1 MPSPFPGMDPYLEHP
16 AIFPDLHDSM
26 IAGLREA
33 VNVRLPE
40 SYFARIG
47 SRVWVEVSQ
56 RPIEPDVNVL
66 RRQKGANGGIG
77 AGGGGVAVAPD
88 IGTKPVVVYV
98 PHDETREG
106 FLDIYKRLGNE
117 ILVTT
122 IEVLSPANKT
132 PGTHGR
138 DLYLRKQ
145 SEVLNSRTHLV
156 EIDLLRGGMHT
167 TAVPRERALAQTGP
181 FDYHVCIRRFDDW
194 ENFLVHPIKL
204 DHRLPEVA
212 IPLLP
217 EDGAV
222 SIDLQAVFDRC
233 YDTGRYDRQLA
244 YHERIPEP
252 PLNAEQQEWA
262 LRLLREKG
270 ILEPRP
276 AS

>member
-16 AIFPDLHDSM
+16 AIFPDLHDRM
-26 IAGLREA
+26 IVCLSETMNG
-33 VNVRLPE
+33 RLPE

-66 RRQKGANGGIG
+66 RREKDANGGIP
-77 AGGGGVAVAPD
+77 AGGGGVAVATD

-98 PHDETREG
+98 PYDETREG
-106 FLDIYKRLGNE
+106 FLNIYKRLRDE
-117 ILVTT
+117 ILVTA
-122 IEVLSPANKT
+122 IEVLSLANKT
-132 PGTHGR
+132 PGVHGR

-156 EIDLLRGGMHT
+156 EIDLLRGGTHT

-194 ENFLVHPIKL
+194 ENFLVYAIKL
-204 DHRLPEVA
+204 EQRLPEIA

-217 EDGAV
+217 EDGMV
-222 SIDLQAVFDRC
+222 TIDLQAVFDRC
-233 YDTGRYDRQLA
+233 YDTGRYGRQLA
-244 YHERIPEP
+244 YSERIPEP
-252 PLNAEQQEWA
+252 PLNAEQQDWA
-262 LRLLREKG
+262 IRLLREKG
-270 ILEPRP
+270 IREPRP